1 MDARS
6 LFEDTTKIMDYYS
19 AVPGAGLSA
28 RTRAASITCI
38 SHPPVG
44 SSPAPSPSGLAP
56 VDIPADKVASLCHR
70 HRRHAPLSLCAGID
84 DWQPSTPLTRRHG
97 NFC

>member
-6 LFEDTTKIMDYYS
+6 SFEDKIMDYYS
-19 AVPGAGLSA
+19 AGPGAGLSA

-70 HRRHAPLSLCAGID
+70 RHAPLSLCAGID
-84 DWQPSTPLTRRHG
+84 DWQPYTPLTRRHG